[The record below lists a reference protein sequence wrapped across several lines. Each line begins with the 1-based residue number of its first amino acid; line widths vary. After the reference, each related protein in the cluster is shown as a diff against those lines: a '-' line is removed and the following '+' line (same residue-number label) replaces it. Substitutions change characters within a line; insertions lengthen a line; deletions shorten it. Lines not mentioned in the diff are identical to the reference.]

1 MCVSKLLHLLDR
13 ETMTVPSL
21 ADYKT
26 PRPWLTL
33 GIFLVVVVGVG
44 ALIGTQSVPGAWY
57 EGLAKPP
64 LNPPNW
70 IFGPV
75 WFALYVMIAVAG
87 WRIWMIEPRSG
98 AMKIWF
104 AQMALNW
111 AWSPIWFIGQML
123 WPAFAVIVA
132 ILALIVAF
140 IVSARRLDPT
150 AAWLFVPYLAW
161 VGFASLLNF
170 SIAVLN

>member
-1 MCVSKLLHLLDR
+1 
-13 ETMTVPSL
+13 MTTPSL

-33 GIFLVVVVGVG
+33 GIFLLVVIGVG
-44 ALIGTQSVPGAWY
+44 ALIGTQSTPGAWY
-57 EGLAKPP
+57 EALEKPP
-64 LNPPNW
+64 FNPPNW
-70 IFGPV
+70 VFAPV
-75 WFALYVMIAVAG
+75 WFALYVMIATAG
-87 WRIWMIEPRSG
+87 WRIWMIDARSG

-132 ILALIVAF
+132 LLATIVAF
-140 IVSARRLDPT
+140 IIVAWKDDPT
-150 AAWLFVPYLAW
+150 ASWLFVPYLAW
-161 VGFASLLNF
+161 VGFASLLNL
-170 SIAVLN
+170 SIAILN

>member
-1 MCVSKLLHLLDR
+1 
-13 ETMTVPSL
+13 MTVPSL

-33 GIFLVVVVGVG
+33 GVFLLVVIGVG
-44 ALIGTQSVPGAWY
+44 ALIGTQSTPGAWY

-64 LNPPNW
+64 FNPPNW

-111 AWSPIWFIGQML
+111 AWSPITIATRPGLQD
-123 WPAFAVIVA
+123 A
-132 ILALIVAF
+132 IC
-140 IVSARRLDPT
+140 
-150 AAWLFVPYLAW
+150 AAT
-161 VGFASLLNF
+161 G
-170 SIAVLN
+170 

>member
-1 MCVSKLLHLLDR
+1 M
-13 ETMTVPSL
+13 SL
-21 ADYKT
+21 ASLEDYKT
-26 PRPWLTL
+26 PRPWLIL
-33 GIFLVVVVGVG
+33 AVFLVVVIGVG

-64 LNPPNW
+64 FNPPNW

-75 WFALYVMIAVAG
+75 WFTLYAMIAVAG
-87 WRIWMIEPRSG
+87 WRIWMIDAKSP

-111 AWSPIWFIGQML
+111 VWSPIWFIGQML
-123 WPAFAVIVA
+123 WPAFAVILA

-140 IVSARRLDPT
+140 IVTARKLDT
-150 AAWLFVPYLAW
+150 AAAWLFVPCLAW
-161 VGFASLLNF
+161 VGFASLLNL
-170 SIAVLN
+170 SIAILN

>member
-1 MCVSKLLHLLDR
+1 MS
-13 ETMTVPSL
+13 MASL

-26 PRPWLTL
+26 SRPWLIL
-33 GIFLVVVVGVG
+33 VIFLVVVIGVG

-64 LNPPNW
+64 FNPPNW

-87 WRIWMIEPRSG
+87 WRIWMIDPKSS
-98 AMKIWF
+98 AMKLWF

-111 AWSPIWFIGQML
+111 LWSPVWFIGQQL
-123 WPAFAVIVA
+123 WPAFAIIVA

-140 IVSARRLDPT
+140 ILAARKQDMI
-150 AAWLFVPYLAW
+150 ASWLFVPYLAW
-161 VGFASLLNF
+161 VGFATLLNL
-170 SIAVLN
+170 SIAILN

>member
-1 MCVSKLLHLLDR
+1 MENAISKPR
-13 ETMTVPSL
+13 VNAMTIPSL

-33 GIFLVVVVGVG
+33 GVFLVVVIGVG
-44 ALIGTQSVPGAWY
+44 GVIGTQSIPGAWY
-57 EGLAKPP
+57 EGLTKPP
-64 LNPPNW
+64 FNPPNW

-87 WRIWMIEPRSG
+87 WRIWMIDASSRT
-98 AMKIWF
+98 MKIWF

-111 AWSPIWFIGQML
+111 VWSPIWFIGQML
-123 WPAFAVIVA
+123 WPAFAIIVV

-140 IVSARRLDPT
+140 IVAARKLDPA

-161 VGFASLLNF
+161 VSLASLLNL
-170 SIAVLN
+170 SIAILN

>member
-1 MCVSKLLHLLDR
+1 MS
-13 ETMTVPSL
+13 MASL

-26 PRPWLTL
+26 PRPWLIL
-33 GIFLVVVVGVG
+33 GIFLVVVIGVG

-64 LNPPNW
+64 FNPPNW

-87 WRIWMIEPRSG
+87 WRIWMIDPKSS
-98 AMKIWF
+98 AMKLWF

-111 AWSPIWFIGQML
+111 LWSPVWFIGQQL
-123 WPAFAVIVA
+123 WPAFAIIVA
-132 ILALIVAF
+132 NLALIVAF
-140 IVSARRLDPT
+140 ILAARKQDMI
-150 AAWLFVPYLAW
+150 ASWLFVPYLAW
-161 VGFASLLNF
+161 VGFASLLNL
-170 SIAVLN
+170 SIAILN

>member
-1 MCVSKLLHLLDR
+1 MSTAV
-13 ETMTVPSL
+13 
-21 ADYKT
+21 ADYKS
-26 PRPWLTL
+26 PRPWIILA
-33 GIFLVVVVGVG
+33 IFLIVVVAVGG
-44 ALIGTQSVPGAWY
+44 LIGTQSIPGTWY
-57 EGLAKPP
+57 EGLTKPP
-64 LNPPNW
+64 FNPPNW

-87 WRIWMIEPRSG
+87 WRIWMIAPDSS

-140 IVSARRLDPT
+140 IVTARKRDRL

-161 VGFASLLNF
+161 VSFATLLNL
-170 SIAVLN
+170 SIAILN

>member
-1 MCVSKLLHLLDR
+1 
-13 ETMTVPSL
+13 MTTTSI
-21 ADYKT
+21 ADYRT
-26 PRPWLTL
+26 PRSWLTL
-33 GIFLVVVVGVG
+33 GIFLVIVIGVG
-44 ALIGTQSVPGAWY
+44 ALIGTQSIPGAWY
-57 EGLAKPP
+57 EGLTKPP
-64 LNPPNW
+64 FNPPNW

-87 WRIWMIEPRSG
+87 WRIWMIDPNSR

-123 WPAFAVIVA
+123 WPAFAVIVV

-140 IVSARRLDPT
+140 ILAARKRDRI

-161 VGFASLLNF
+161 VSFATLLNL
-170 SIAVLN
+170 SIAILN